1 MKYILIIGSGVRE
14 TAIAK
19 RLLSDSTAKINLIA
33 ISDKFNP
40 QMIDYC
46 EKESLLI
53 DKLRSESINGI
64 TKKYNWDFV
73 TNQYLKVLKPLVS
86 SRN

>member
-19 RLLSDSTAKINLIA
+19 RLLSDSKENINLIA

-40 QMIDYC
+40 QIVDYC
-46 EKESLLI
+46 EKTFKVNNLKFNTFLELTFL
-53 DKLRSESINGI
+53 
-64 TKKYNWDFV
+64 TKE
-73 TNQYLKVLKPLVS
+73 
-86 SRN
+86 